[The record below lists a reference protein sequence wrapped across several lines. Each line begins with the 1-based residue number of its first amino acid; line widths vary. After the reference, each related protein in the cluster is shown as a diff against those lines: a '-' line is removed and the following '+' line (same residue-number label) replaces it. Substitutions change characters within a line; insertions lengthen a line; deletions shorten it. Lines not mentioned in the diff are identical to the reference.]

1 MGVCSRREASRAILQ
16 GRVRVDGSVQR
27 DPALP
32 ISMGSVHLAVDDQEV
47 RPLASVVIAFHKPR
61 GVVTTRVERSGRLT
75 VYDVLGDVGAWVF
88 PVGRL
93 DRDTSGLLIF
103 TNDHTIGERL
113 TNPQQHLPKTY
124 HARVRGTML
133 PDALGVLCG
142 GVALPDGSTTRPAE
156 ARVLGQCRDGTSWVE
171 IIVTEG
177 RNRQVRRMCSIVG
190 HDVVDL
196 VRVRIGGLSL
206 SELPPGQWRQLSSPE
221 VERLCGDA
229 LASGSHNDRA
239 STMAPTPPGSVR
251 GWAPREG

>member
-16 GRVRVDGSVQR
+16 GRVRVDGRVER
-27 DPALP
+27 DPARP
-32 ISMGSVHLAVDDQEV
+32 IFLGGVHLAVDEREV
-47 RPLASVVIAFHKPR
+47 RPLASLVIAFHKPR

-75 VYDVLGDVGAWVF
+75 VYDVLGTVGTWVF

-93 DRDTSGLLIF
+93 DKDTSGLLIF
-103 TNDHTIGERL
+103 TNDHAIGERL
-113 TNPQQHLPKTY
+113 TDPRQHLPKTY

-133 PDALGVLCG
+133 PDVLAVLRAGV
-142 GVALPDGSTTRPAE
+142 VLPDGSATRPAE

-206 SELPPGQWRQLSSPE
+206 GELPPGQWRRLSVPEMQCLAGSP
-221 VERLCGDA
+221 LG
-229 LASGSHNDRA
+229 G
-239 STMAPTPPGSVR
+239 TTPGRVQ
-251 GWAPREG
+251 